1 MNQKHP
7 KLKMNKMFNLKVKP
21 ILMQKMSRRMMIK
34 IKPRKMKKLRRTK
47 KRKNKIYRKLK
58 KFTREMKSILKH
70 H

>member
-1 MNQKHP
+1 
-7 KLKMNKMFNLKVKP
+7 
-21 ILMQKMSRRMMIK
+21 MSRRMMIK